1 MRNNHITI
9 NLEDNEYKMIEN
21 LAAKDKRKIADFT
34 YLKLLDGLYR
44 CDNSVYKLDDIA
56 RMLDDDLYDDMDLDK
71 IRIYLN
77 YSGARI
83 YNKKTLILFID
94 ALIATLIEI
103 NNSYVLNNIKD
114 AFIKEL
120 KLNLSMKDDPYD
132 N

>member
-1 MRNNHITI
+1 MRDKHITI
-9 NLEDNEYKMIEN
+9 NLDDNEYKMIEN
-21 LAAKDKRKIADFT
+21 LAIKEKRKIADYT
-34 YLKLLDGLYR
+34 YLKLLDGLYHY
-44 CDNSVYKLDDIA
+44 DNSVYKLDDIS
-56 RMLDDDLYDDMDLDK
+56 RMLDNNNLDLDDV
-71 IRIYLN
+71 RIYLN
-77 YSGARI
+77 YSGARV

-94 ALIATLIEI
+94 ALISSLIEI